1 MCLSNSMCAVLW
13 RGAGEGKRVSKAVG
27 KVDGDLYRRTIRET
41 LKNIFKD
48 KDIFKKEVELG

>member
-1 MCLSNSMCAVLW
+1 MCAVLW